1 VWPIGG
7 MGRLGLRRRLW
18 SSVWEVAGEVGVAG
32 SWRSDDDD
40 AVWQPRRG
48 SPCASVFRVGSQV
61 GCGGVP
67 NLVMFHDDI
76 GALYG
81 FSTGSPANEPINSL
95 LLF

>member
-1 VWPIGG
+1 
-7 MGRLGLRRRLW
+7 MDRHGLRRCLG

-40 AVWQPRRG
+40 TVWQPRCG
-48 SPCASVFRVGSQV
+48 SLCVSVFRVGSQI
-61 GCGGVP
+61 GYSGVP
-67 NLVMFHDDI
+67 NMVVFYDDI

-81 FSTGSPANEPINSL
+81 FSAGSPANKPVNSL